1 MTNTDYIDY
10 MDLDS
15 IRRAW
20 DAGAYYVKMDIP
32 NKVREGYVFDEDL
45 SVKRNRE
52 MVEEHNANVERLTQ
66 EKWRKQAELS
76 KKLTEDVVQYLM
88 GAYEFTRKQAELVQS
103 YVYTEKHSYMGDYFS
118 ALDAIASMVSD
129 VLDAK

>member
-15 IRRAW
+15 IRKAW
-20 DAGAYYVKMDIP
+20 DAGAYNVQMNIP
-32 NKVREGYVFDEDL
+32 SKVREGHVFDENL

-52 MVEEHNANVERLTQ
+52 MVEEHNANVERMQ
-66 EKWRKQAELS
+66 DEKWRIQGELS
-76 KKLTEDVVQYLM
+76 RKLTNDVVEYLM
-88 GAYEFTRKQAELVQS
+88 GTYDFTRKQAERVQS
-103 YVYTEKHSYMGDYFS
+103 YVYTERHSYMGDYFS